1 MKYNLINLLF
11 LVLTVSVISSPG
23 NEVLN
28 INKDEL
34 LKNELTCLNA
44 GKENMIKKNCNQK
57 CTLQKQ
63 KNPEKKENGGG
74 THIESAGDYYL
85 PGSPVSRYILLQ

>member
-28 INKDEL
+28 INKDEIR
-34 LKNELTCLNA
+34 KEFTCLNA
-44 GKENMIKKNCNQK
+44 AKGNMIKKSCIQK

-63 KNPEKKENGGG
+63 KSPETKENGGG